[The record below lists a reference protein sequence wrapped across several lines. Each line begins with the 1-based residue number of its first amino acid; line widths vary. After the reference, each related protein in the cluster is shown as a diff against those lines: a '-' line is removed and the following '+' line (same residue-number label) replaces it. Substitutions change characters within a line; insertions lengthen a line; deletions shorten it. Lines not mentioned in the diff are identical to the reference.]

1 MLRHRLFGLA
11 ILGLL
16 LLTNVPRALATDGH
30 FLHGVG
36 AVNSAMGGASIS
48 APESLLGT
56 FNLNPAG
63 LMAFD
68 GLRMEFSMEMFQ
80 ANRSVESSA
89 PTPTGAILSG
99 STESK
104 KSFVPIPAF
113 GVSYRL
119 PGDRVVLGLAGLG
132 TGGFGVDYPASAF
145 PTAPGESAN
154 PILLPQ
160 PNGFGQVFSDYS
172 LLKIAA
178 SVGWAVTDDLWLGA
192 ALNVD
197 RAALAVM
204 PMPAASPDFD
214 PDTGTA
220 FFPSAAAADG
230 AFGIGFQLGL
240 MYTVNEIFAFGA
252 SYTSE
257 QWFRPFEWNSTH
269 ANPNLANFGEPRT
282 FSFKLNVP
290 AVVGAGVAVQA
301 VPKLLLAADFKYYF
315 YKHTAGFE
323 IPSTGP
329 FNPDGSLAGFGW
341 DNIYSIAFGLKYEPA
356 DIVALYG
363 GYNFSDNPV
372 PDSLSMIN
380 IAAPAIVQ
388 HHISVGV
395 GIRATSQFEITAS
408 YYHAFKN
415 SGTGEI
421 LNPAIPPGTSSVT
434 NTLQEN
440 SVLLQFSYVSKGA
453 I

>member
-1 MLRHRLFGLA
+1 MFRHPL
-11 ILGLL
+11 LGLFMVAL
-16 LLTNVPRALATDGH
+16 LFLTNVPQAFATDGH

-36 AVNSAMGGASIS
+36 AINSAMGGAGIS

-68 GLRMEFSMEMFQ
+68 GMRMEFSMEMFQ
-80 ANRSVESSA
+80 ANRSVSSSA
-89 PTPTGAILSG
+89 PTPAGTTLSG

-113 GVSYRL
+113 GASYRL
-119 PGDRVVLGLAGLG
+119 PGDQVVLGLAGLG
-132 TGGFGVDYPASAF
+132 TAGFGVDYPASAF

-154 PILLPQ
+154 PILLRQ
-160 PNGFGQVFSDYS
+160 PNGFGQVYSDYN

-192 ALNVD
+192 AFNVD
-197 RAALAVM
+197 RAALSVL
-204 PMPAASPDFD
+204 PMPAAAPDFD
-214 PDTGTA
+214 PVTGTA
-220 FFPSAAAADG
+220 YYPSAAAADG
-230 AFGIGFQLGL
+230 AFGFGFQVGL

-282 FSFKLNVP
+282 FSFTLNVP
-290 AVVGAGVAVQA
+290 AVVGAGLAVQA
-301 VPKLLLAADFKYYF
+301 IPKLLLTADFKYYF
-315 YKHTAGFE
+315 YKHTSGFE

-329 FNPDGSLAGFGW
+329 FNADGSVAGFGW

-356 DIVALYG
+356 ELVALYG

-395 GIRATSQFEITAS
+395 GIRATSQFEITAA

-421 LNPAIPPGTSSVT
+421 LNPAVPPGTSSVT